1 MSFPNAQRMTA
12 LALATVGALCTPLA
26 RAQDSDAGNMDA
38 AFGAPTKWELMI
50 SPYTLHYSKETDYN
64 DVYLIGA
71 EYCYDANWMVGGA
84 YFSNSFGQDSGTG
97 YVGYRWDHLFGFRR
111 LYAKAMAGFMY
122 GYVAPYEDKVPLNH
136 NGWSPIISAG
146 LGFLVTPKDAVQVVL
161 LGGSGLMFSY
171 NRRF

>member
-1 MSFPNAQRMTA
+1 MSFPTVQRMAA
-12 LALATVGALCTPLA
+12 LALAAAALSAPLVH
-26 RAQDSDAGNMDA
+26 AQDSATATSDA
-38 AFGAPTKWELMI
+38 AFGAPSKWELMI
-50 SPYTLHYSKETDYN
+50 SPYTLHYSKETDYS
-64 DVYLIGA
+64 DVYLIGG
-71 EYCYDANWMVGGA
+71 EYYYAGNWLVGGA

-97 YVGYRWDHLFGFRR
+97 YIGYRWDNLFGLGR

-136 NGWSPIISAG
+136 NGWSPIISAAV
-146 LGFLVTPKDAVQVVL
+146 GFLVTPKDALQVTL